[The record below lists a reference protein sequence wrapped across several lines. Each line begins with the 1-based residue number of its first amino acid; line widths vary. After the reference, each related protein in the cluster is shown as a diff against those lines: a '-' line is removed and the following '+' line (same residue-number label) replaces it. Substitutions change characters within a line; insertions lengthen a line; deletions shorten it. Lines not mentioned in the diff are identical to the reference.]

1 MKSFLL
7 ITLLIGLSLCGNIS
21 AKGKS
26 PNKATTYIQYHKT
39 PTSNQVQMQT
49 VIQEQNDSNKN
60 IIYMNQRRYVRSSG
74 LNKLYNN
81 KGMVNNMK
89 YKKVFWKGKKG
100 NFNNNNNNK
109 DLRIIK
115 YIRKQKLSNKM

>member
-1 MKSFLL
+1 MKSLLL
-7 ITLLIGLSLCGNIS
+7 ITLLTGLSLCGNIS

-49 VIQEQNDSNKN
+49 VIQEQDDLSKN

-74 LNKLYNN
+74 SNKLYNN
-81 KGMVNNMK
+81 KGKVNNMK
-89 YKKVFWKGKKG
+89 YKKVYWNGKKG
-100 NFNNNNNNK
+100 NFNNNK

-115 YIRKQKLSNKM
+115 YIRKQKQSNKM

>member
-1 MKSFLL
+1 MKSILL

-21 AKGKS
+21 SKGKS

-49 VIQEQNDSNKN
+49 IIQEQNDSNKN

-89 YKKVFWKGKKG
+89 YKKVYWKGKKG
-100 NFNNNNNNK
+100 NFNNNNNK

>member
-21 AKGKS
+21 SKGKS

-89 YKKVFWKGKKG
+89 YKKVYWKGKKG
-100 NFNNNNNNK
+100 NFNNNNNK